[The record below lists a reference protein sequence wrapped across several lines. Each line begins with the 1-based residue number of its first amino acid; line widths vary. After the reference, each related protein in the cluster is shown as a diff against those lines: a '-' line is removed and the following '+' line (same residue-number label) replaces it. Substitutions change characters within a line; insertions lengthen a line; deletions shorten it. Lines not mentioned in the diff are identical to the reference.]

1 MDNSESSVSILLGT
15 NVQKFRKKNDL
26 TQSQLAERLGI
37 SQKHLSD
44 IETGTKFPSAAIIE
58 KLSKEL
64 SVPVAFLFG
73 GTDSSAIS
81 LAVINYINAN
91 IMPKLNSMENDIK
104 ELKKEKNY
112 ILTVKPDDNSI

>member
-1 MDNSESSVSILLGT
+1 MDNTESSVSILLGT

-26 TQSQLAERLGI
+26 TQSQLAERIGI

>member
-26 TQSQLAERLGI
+26 TQSQLAERIGI

-44 IETGTKFPSAAIIE
+44 IETGTKFPSASIIE

>member
-26 TQSQLAERLGI
+26 TQSQLAERIGI

>member
-1 MDNSESSVSILLGT
+1 MDNTESSVSNLLGN

-26 TQSQLAERLGI
+26 TQSQLAEKIGI